1 MSKKD
6 RDEPKLFT
14 QGNRYH
20 VSVEAG
26 RADEL
31 REHLRSHGIRAG
43 PAERLAGMYVSF
55 ALAGDIDPEQV
66 EAILEQ
72 WGR

>member
-1 MSKKD
+1 MTNN

-14 QGNRYH
+14 QGNRHH

-26 RADEL
+26 RADAL

-43 PAERLAGMYVSF
+43 PAERLVGKYVSF
-55 ALAGDIDPEQV
+55 ELAGDIDPEAV
-66 EAILEQ
+66 ETILGQ
-72 WGR
+72 WER